1 MRVERTERI
10 RMTNDPQSESGG
22 VVSSTALLGDKRY
35 QVWFVPTEKGKQ
47 SFGWQEIG
55 GPELMTA
62 EDASFEAYCA
72 NLEEP
77 APDAR
82 EYGSYK
88 VREVSPN
95 YRTERSAGTAGRSQ
109 PKESNGN

>member
-1 MRVERTERI
+1 MNQETSNV
-10 RMTNDPQSESGG
+10 QSGAAVACSA
-22 VVSSTALLGDKRY
+22 VLGDKRF
-35 QVWFVPTEKGKQ
+35 QVWFVPTEKGKKA
-47 SFGWQEIG
+47 FGWQEKRLG
-55 GPELMTA
+55 NDDLMTA

-95 YRTERSAGTAGRSQ
+95 DRISDPAHKT
-109 PKESNGN
+109 P

>member
-1 MRVERTERI
+1 MDKPET
-10 RMTNDPQSESGG
+10 QSAVG
-22 VVSSTALLGDKRY
+22 STRLLGDKRF
-35 QVWFVPTEKGKQ
+35 QVWFVPTEKGKKA
-47 SFGWQEIG
+47 FGWQEKLLG
-55 GPELMTA
+55 GPEPMTA

-82 EYGSYK
+82 EYGSYE

-95 YRTERSAGTAGRSQ
+95 DQALRPAGKKTQ
-109 PKESNGN
+109 

>member
-1 MRVERTERI
+1 MNKIE
-10 RMTNDPQSESGG
+10 
-22 VVSSTALLGDKRY
+22 KRF
-35 QVWFVPTEKGKQ
+35 QVWFVPTEKGKKV
-47 SFGWQEIG
+47 FGWREKLFG

-88 VREVSPN
+88 VREAWPN
-95 YRTERSAGTAGRSQ
+95 VKS
-109 PKESNGN
+109 

>member
-1 MRVERTERI
+1 MNRNAPTKPPSRA
-10 RMTNDPQSESGG
+10 D
-22 VVSSTALLGDKRY
+22 VSSTRLLGDKRF
-35 QVWFVPTEKGKQ
+35 QVWFVPTEKGKKA
-47 SFGWQEIG
+47 FGWQEKRLG
-55 GPELMTA
+55 NDDLMTA

-95 YRTERSAGTAGRSQ
+95 R
-109 PKESNGN
+109 

>member
-1 MRVERTERI
+1 M
-10 RMTNDPQSESGG
+10 NNNESPVGIKKAG
-22 VVSSTALLGDKRY
+22 FGAAPLLGEKRF
-35 QVWFVPTEKGKQ
+35 QVWFVPTEKGKKA
-47 SFGWQEIG
+47 FGWQEERLG
-55 GPELMTA
+55 NYDLMTA
-62 EDASFEAYCA
+62 EEASFEAYLA

-95 YRTERSAGTAGRSQ
+95 ESSSATAGKAVVERTER
-109 PKESNGN
+109 